1 MDSGE
6 KGVANRSEDR
16 SGWIVMLGDED
27 ADKCD
32 GLMRGSL
39 SPATGKEVDSMVVV
53 TNIDGLMAAVILS
66 RFVVTT
72 EKAKGKGHFTIVH
85 IISVDIVHRT
95 PNPIDMLFP
104 PLILGIPK

>member
-32 GLMRGSL
+32 VLMRGSL

-53 TNIDGLMAAVILS
+53 TNIGLMAAVCCGISRGVVLLILILS
-66 RFVVTT
+66 IYSSR
-72 EKAKGKGHFTIVH
+72 H
-85 IISVDIVHRT
+85 
-95 PNPIDMLFP
+95 
-104 PLILGIPK
+104 